1 MNAMAEG
8 KWIEGL
14 TATMPV
20 SAAAHKVLSIRLA
33 VVRHYLPLAAERP
46 EDDIEHVHQLRVST
60 RRAGAALRVFRDVL
74 PNRPRRRVRRLL
86 RRLRRAAGQARDWD
100 VFLLNLPQARAL
112 QTAAS
117 RPAADFLLGY
127 GLGQRHAAQL
137 LLVQA
142 AEQEGA
148 DLNTAADELL
158 EALEQPRDNDDPP
171 LRSFA
176 LEQFH
181 PLFTDFHQGVLA
193 DPAQPAELHQ
203 LRISGK
209 RLRYA
214 LEIFIPCFPEWFQQ
228 QLYPAVEE
236 LQELL
241 GTLQDA
247 VVGSER
253 LKDLA
258 AHLRRHFPHYW
269 PRLRPGLDGRIRSL
283 RAQIPALR
291 KAFQK
296 WRSRWLDLAEQVH
309 EVLPALTASA
319 ARS

>member
-1 MNAMAEG
+1 MAEG

-33 VVRHYLPLAAERP
+33 VVRHYLPLAVERA

-60 RRAGAALRVFRDVL
+60 RRAGAALRVFREVL

-112 QTAAS
+112 QTAAG

-142 AEQEGA
+142 AEQDGA
-148 DLNTAADELL
+148 NLHAAADELL

-176 LEQFH
+176 LAQFH

-193 DPAQPAELHQ
+193 DPDQPAELHQ

-241 GTLQDA
+241 GTLQDT
-247 VVGSER
+247 VVGSDR

-258 AHLRRHFPHYW
+258 ASLRRHFPQQW

-283 RAQIPALR
+283 RAQIPTLR

-309 EVLPALTASA
+309 QVLPDLTASA
-319 ARS
+319 AHS

>member
-1 MNAMAEG
+1 MAEG

-20 SAAAHKVLSIRLA
+20 TAAAHKVLSIRLA
-33 VVRHYLPLAAERP
+33 VVRHYLPLAVERAE
-46 EDDIEHVHQLRVST
+46 EDIEHVHQLRVGT
-60 RRAGAALRVFRDVL
+60 RRAGAALRVFREVL
-74 PNRPRRRVRRLL
+74 PNRSRRRVRRLL

-112 QTAAS
+112 QTAAG

-142 AEQEGA
+142 AEQNGA
-148 DLNTAADELL
+148 DLHAAADELL

-176 LEQFH
+176 LAQFH

-193 DPAQPAELHQ
+193 DPDQPAELHQ

-247 VVGSER
+247 VVGSDR

-258 AHLRRHFPHYW
+258 ASLRRHFPQHW

-283 RAQIPALR
+283 RAQIPTLR

-309 EVLPALTASA
+309 QVLPDLTASA
-319 ARS
+319 AHS

>member
-1 MNAMAEG
+1 MAEG

-20 SAAAHKVLSIRLA
+20 TAAAHKVLSIRLA
-33 VVRHYLPLAAERP
+33 VVRHYLPLAVERAE
-46 EDDIEHVHQLRVST
+46 EDIEHVHQLRVST
-60 RRAGAALRVFRDVL
+60 RRAGAALRVFREVL
-74 PNRPRRRVRRLL
+74 PNRSRRRLRRLL

-112 QTAAS
+112 QTAAG

-142 AEQEGA
+142 AEQNGA
-148 DLNTAADELL
+148 DLHAAADELL

-176 LEQFH
+176 LAQFH

-193 DPAQPAELHQ
+193 DPDQPAELHQ

-258 AHLRRHFPHYW
+258 ASLRRHFPQHW

-309 EVLPALTASA
+309 QVLPDLTASA
-319 ARS
+319 AHS

>member
-1 MNAMAEG
+1 MAEG

-20 SAAAHKVLSIRLA
+20 TAAAHKVLSIRLA
-33 VVRHYLPLAAERP
+33 VVRHYLPLAVERAE
-46 EDDIEHVHQLRVST
+46 EDIEHVHQLRVGT
-60 RRAGAALRVFRDVL
+60 RRAGAALRVFREVL
-74 PNRPRRRVRRLL
+74 PNRSRRRVRRLL

-112 QTAAS
+112 QTAAG

-142 AEQEGA
+142 AEQNGA
-148 DLNTAADELL
+148 DLHAAADELL

-176 LEQFH
+176 LAQFH

-193 DPAQPAELHQ
+193 DPDQPAELHQ

-247 VVGSER
+247 VVGSDR

-258 AHLRRHFPHYW
+258 ASLRRHFPQHW

-309 EVLPALTASA
+309 QVLPDLTASA
-319 ARS
+319 AHS